1 MITIDGSHL
10 EGGGALVRTALALST
25 LTGKE
30 FEITNIRSG
39 RPDPG
44 LKAQHLTAINLLKQ
58 MSNAETNEI
67 SLGTTNLQF
76 KPGKIKRGIYE
87 CDIGTAGS
95 ISLLLQAVTLP
106 CLFAPGKVTIKVKG
120 GTSGKWQA
128 SVDYLQNILLP
139 QLHRFVEKIELKIL
153 KHGYFPIG
161 GGEVHLE
168 ITPRFG
174 NNLSLLDELPFKAA
188 AINLTKQGEI
198 EQIRGVINLSSELED
213 KMVAMRIESSAK
225 NILSPHGVPMNIRT
239 EYVTSHSVGGEVLLW
254 AIFSQ
259 NNIVDFDN
267 PVILA
272 GDALIEKNKKSED
285 IGKEAAEKLQKE
297 IGSRA
302 TVDHYLADQLIPYM
316 ALLPGSKIL
325 PSEISLHTKT
335 NIYVAELFLPV
346 GYIIKDK
353 KILVEKNEPTSMDPK
368 PSLQKDL

>member
-1 MITIDGSHL
+1 MIILDGSHL

-30 FEITNIRSG
+30 FQVTNIRAG
-39 RPDPG
+39 RPNPG
-44 LKAQHLTAINLLKQ
+44 LKAQHLTAINLLKK

-67 SLGTTNLQF
+67 SLGTTELHF

-106 CLFAPGKVTIKVKG
+106 CLFASGKITIKVKG
-120 GTSGKWQA
+120 GTCGKWQA
-128 SVDYLQNILLP
+128 SVSYLQNVLLP
-139 QLHRFVEKIELKIL
+139 QLRRFVEKIELKII
-153 KHGYFPIG
+153 KQGYFPIG

-168 ITPRFG
+168 ITPRFET
-174 NNLSLLDELPFKAA
+174 NSSLLDELPFKVA

-198 EQIRGVINLSSELED
+198 EQVRGVINLSRELEE

-225 NILSPHGVPMNIRT
+225 NILSPHGVPINIRT
-239 EYVTSHSVGGEVLLW
+239 EYVTSQSVGGEILLW

-259 NNIVDFDN
+259 NNVVDFDN

-285 IGKEAAEKLQKE
+285 VGKEAAENLQKE
-297 IGSRA
+297 IGSKA
-302 TVDHYLADQLIPYM
+302 AVDHYLADQLIPYM
-316 ALLPGSKIL
+316 ALLPGSSIL
-325 PSEISLHTKT
+325 PSEISQHTKT
-335 NIYVAELFLPV
+335 NIYVTELFLPV
-346 GYIIKDK
+346 GYTITERT
-353 KILVEKNEPTSMDPK
+353 ILVEKNEP
-368 PSLQKDL
+368 

>member
-1 MITIDGSHL
+1 MITLDGSHL

-30 FEITNIRSG
+30 FKVTNIRSG
-39 RPDPG
+39 RPNPG

-67 SLGTTNLQF
+67 SLGTTELQF
-76 KPGKIKRGIYE
+76 KPGKIKKGIYG

-128 SVDYLQNILLP
+128 SVDYLQNILIP
-139 QLHRFVEKIELKIL
+139 QLNRFVNKIELKIL
-153 KHGYFPIG
+153 KHGYFPVG
-161 GGEVHLE
+161 NGEVHLE
-168 ITPRFG
+168 ITPRFE
-174 NNLSLLDELPFKAA
+174 NNLSLLDELPFKVA

-198 EQIRGVINLSSELED
+198 EQIRGIINLSSELEE
-213 KMVAMRIESSAK
+213 KMVATRIESSAK
-225 NILSPHGVPMNIRT
+225 NILAPHGVPINIRT
-239 EYVTSHSVGGEVLLW
+239 EYVKSNSVGGEVLLW

-259 NNIVDFDN
+259 NNVVDFDN

-285 IGKEAAEKLQKE
+285 VGKEAAKKLQKE

-302 TVDHYLADQLIPYM
+302 AVDYYLADQLVPYM

-325 PSEISLHTKT
+325 PSEISKHTKT
-335 NIYVAELFLPV
+335 NIYVTELFLPV
-346 GYIIKDK
+346 GYIIKDGT
-353 KILVEKNEPTSMDPK
+353 ILVEKN
-368 PSLQKDL
+368 